1 MELIEEATPF
11 QRFVL
16 LAVVELDR
24 AGETPVYSFDVR
36 DRCAGR
42 LDDLAGDRFGGV
54 TREEVIKALSAL
66 AAADLLAEDRPDG
79 ESPVGKGRPA
89 YSLAVDAAAA
99 LGTLAEDD
107 ALAPVVGE
115 LQEEA

>member
-1 MELIEEATPF
+1 MEAIEEATPF

-16 LAVVELDR
+16 LAVLELDR
-24 AGETPVYSFDVR
+24 TGATPVYSFDVR
-36 DRCAGR
+36 DRCVER
-42 LDDLAGDRFGGV
+42 LEDLAVDRFVGV

-66 AAADLLAEDRPDG
+66 AAADLLAEERPDG

-89 YSLAVDAAAA
+89 YSLAVDATVA
-99 LGTLAEDD
+99 LDALAEDD

-115 LQEEA
+115 LRA